1 MALTQLLTLKPLVAH
16 SFPLNLTQG
25 EGVIMGCSHPNHT
38 SSSHTCMYGMGKS
51 SLQEGG
57 NGMPPMCSATH
68 EEPQEKRKE
77 CHPCSLKTPST
88 LTTPKAALHTLHED
102 PQPCSHAS
110 KLQQVSHTHNSY
122 STQGIKKET
131 STQGAQS
138 KDTRVDSN

>member
-1 MALTQLLTLKPLVAH
+1 
-16 SFPLNLTQG
+16 
-25 EGVIMGCSHPNHT
+25 
-38 SSSHTCMYGMGKS
+38 
-51 SLQEGG
+51 
-57 NGMPPMCSATH
+57 MPPMCSATH

>member
-1 MALTQLLTLKPLVAH
+1 
-16 SFPLNLTQG
+16 
-25 EGVIMGCSHPNHT
+25 
-38 SSSHTCMYGMGKS
+38 
-51 SLQEGG
+51 
-57 NGMPPMCSATH
+57 MPPMCSATH

-122 STQGIKKET
+122 SIQGIKKET

-138 KDTRVDSN
+138 KTQEWIPTRARGNEDSSHHALNI